1 MNLELPGPAGGISVT
16 TGQGAGGPAPAGCP
30 ADPPAAS
37 HVAASPAATDPA
49 ATDPAAAVT
58 ALYRE
63 HALGLTRLALVMV
76 RDRQAAEDIVQDA
89 FCGLHRRWSR
99 LRDTGSALPY
109 VRSAVLNGCRSEFR
123 RHKAVRPGR
132 DGYEGYIPPAWSAE
146 SAALASAERRE
157 VLQAL
162 LRLPTRQREALVLRF
177 YLDLSEA
184 DAASAMRV
192 SRGTVKSTVAR
203 GLAALRELLGE
214 QS

>member
-1 MNLELPGPAGGISVT
+1 MSLDLPGPASGISVT
-16 TGQGAGGPAPAGCP
+16 AGPLAGG
-30 ADPPAAS
+30 ADRAA
-37 HVAASPAATDPA
+37 
-49 ATDPAAAVT
+49 DPAAAVT

-89 FCGLHRRWSR
+89 FCGLHRHWSR
-99 LRDTGSALPY
+99 LRDQDRALPY

-123 RHKAVRPGR
+123 RHKAGR
-132 DGYEGYIPPAWSAE
+132 AGRGGYEGYIPPTWSAE
-146 SAALASAERRE
+146 SAALAGAERRE
-157 VLQAL
+157 VLAAL

-184 DAASAMRV
+184 DTASAMRI

-203 GLAALRELLGE
+203 GLAALRQLLGE